1 MNFVGPFAENEN
13 NVNMFALNLIFSAA
27 CTETLK
33 ALGEMQGESTNLHA
47 EGNKEALELNKLD
60 ENFFIEMIC
69 ATPIEKDA

>member
-13 NVNMFALNLIFSAA
+13 NVQLFALNLIFSAA

-33 ALGEMQGESTNLHA
+33 AIGQMQGENTNLEA

-69 ATPIEKDA
+69 SKPIEKDV